1 MSYER
6 ADNMKVSKRIG
17 QARPLATT
25 AIHGRAEEMK
35 ARGIDVIDL
44 SIAISN
50 YPAPATVV
58 ERTIAELRKARLP
71 YTEVVGAQRVRSLL
85 VRKLREENRI
95 EARADEVI
103 VTNGAKQAVYEALY
117 VTTDPG
123 DSIIVW
129 KPHWPAYVAI
139 SELLGLKPILLDLPE
154 EITAAS
160 LAALPRAKV
169 IVVNNPHNPMGKVF
183 TRAELM
189 AIKEWTIANNAY
201 AICDESYEKL
211 IFEGEHVSL
220 ASLGD
225 WRGSDTTGGVITVF
239 SASQSYAMM
248 GWRVGFALAPAS
260 VVEAMQTLQ
269 GPITA
274 AASAITQIATETAF
288 SEGDPVAMMND
299 YRIRRDVVVD
309 MFQGIPWMKMHKPAA
324 GPYLWGDISALTKD
338 TVSFVE
344 GLLEQE
350 KIAVM
355 PGEALGVA
363 GCIRVNFISDDVD
376 TLRRAAAGIIRFGDN
391 FARNRQ

>member
-1 MSYER
+1 
-6 ADNMKVSKRIG
+6 MKISNRIG
-17 QARPLATT
+17 HARPLATT

-35 ARGIDVIDL
+35 AKGIDVIDL

-50 YPAPATVV
+50 YPAPPTVV

-71 YTEVVGAQRVRSLL
+71 YTEVVGAQRVRNLL
-85 VRKLREENRI
+85 VKKLREENRI
-95 EARADEVI
+95 EARTEEVI

-139 SELLGLKPILLDLPE
+139 SELLGLKPILVDLPE
-154 EITAAS
+154 QITAATLS
-160 LAALPRAKV
+160 ALPKAKV

-183 TRAELM
+183 TKAELL
-189 AIKEWTIANNAY
+189 AIKDWTVANNAY

-211 IFEGEHVSL
+211 IFEGEHISL

-225 WRGSDTTGGVITVF
+225 WRHPGIITVF

-248 GWRVGFALAPAS
+248 GWRVGFAVAPAS

-274 AASAITQIATETAF
+274 AASAITQIATEAAF

-299 YRIRRDVVVD
+299 YRNRRDIVVD
-309 MFQGIPWMKMHKPAA
+309 MFQGIPWMKMHKPAS
-324 GPYLWGDISALTKD
+324 GPYLWGDISALTMD
-338 TVSFVE
+338 TAAFVE

-363 GCIRVNFISDDVD
+363 GCIRVNFISDDVE
-376 TLRRAAAGIIRFGDN
+376 TLRRAATGIIRFGDAYGGN
-391 FARNRQ
+391 SARNWK

>member
-1 MSYER
+1 
-6 ADNMKVSKRIG
+6 
-17 QARPLATT
+17 
-25 AIHGRAEEMK
+25 MK
-35 ARGIDVIDL
+35 ARGEDVIDL

-50 YPAPATVV
+50 YPAPKAVV
-58 ERTIAELRKARLP
+58 ERTIEELRKARLP
-71 YTEVVGAQRVRSLL
+71 YTEVVGAGRVRNLL
-85 VRKLREENRI
+85 VRKLRAENHI
-95 EARADEVI
+95 EARPEEVI

-117 VTTDPG
+117 SVTDPG
-123 DSIIVW
+123 DSIIIF

-139 SELLGLKPILLDLPE
+139 SELLGLRPILVDLPE
-154 EITAAS
+154 QISAAT
-160 LAALPRAKV
+160 LDAFPKAKV

-183 TRAELM
+183 TKSELL
-189 AIKEWTIANNAY
+189 AIKEWTIANGAY

-211 IFEGEHVSL
+211 IFEGEHISL

-225 WRGSDTTGGVITVF
+225 WREPGVITVF

-248 GWRVGFALAPAS
+248 GWRVGFAVAPAR
-260 VVEAMQTLQ
+260 VIEAMQTLQ

-274 AASAITQIATETAF
+274 AASAITQAATEAAF
-288 SEGDPVAMMND
+288 AEGDPVEMMND
-299 YRIRRDVVVD
+299 YRERRDVVVD

-324 GPYLWGDISALTKD
+324 GPYLWGDISALTMD
-338 TVSFVE
+338 TVGFVE

-376 TLRRAAAGIIRFGDN
+376 VLRRAAAGIIRFGDN
-391 FARNRQ
+391 FARSKR

>member
-6 ADNMKVSKRIG
+6 ADSMKVSKRIG
-17 QARPLATT
+17 HARPLATT

-85 VRKLREENRI
+85 ARKLREENRI
-95 EARADEVI
+95 EARTDEVI

-154 EITAAS
+154 EITAAT
-160 LAALPRAKV
+160 LATLPRAKV

-248 GWRVGFALAPAS
+248 GGRVGFALAPAS

-324 GPYLWGDISALTKD
+324 GPYLWGDISALTMD

>member
-1 MSYER
+1 MEIS
-6 ADNMKVSKRIG
+6 NRIRL
-17 QARPLATT
+17 ARPLATT

-35 ARGIDVIDL
+35 ARGEDVIDL

-50 YPAPATVV
+50 YPAPKAVV
-58 ERTIAELRKARLP
+58 ERTIEELRKARLP
-71 YTEVVGAQRVRSLL
+71 YTEVVGAGRVRNLL
-85 VRKLREENRI
+85 VRKLRAENHI
-95 EARADEVI
+95 EARPEEVI

-117 VTTDPG
+117 SVTDPG
-123 DSIIVW
+123 DSIIIF

-139 SELLGLKPILLDLPE
+139 SELLGLRPILVDLPE
-154 EITAAS
+154 QISAAT
-160 LAALPRAKV
+160 LDAFPKAKV

-183 TRAELM
+183 TKSELL
-189 AIKEWTIANNAY
+189 AIKEWTIANGAY

-211 IFEGEHVSL
+211 IFEGEHISL

-225 WRGSDTTGGVITVF
+225 WREPGVITVF

-248 GWRVGFALAPAS
+248 GWRVGFAVAPAR
-260 VVEAMQTLQ
+260 VIEAMQTLQ

-274 AASAITQIATETAF
+274 AASAITQAATEAAF
-288 SEGDPVAMMND
+288 AEGDPVEMMND
-299 YRIRRDVVVD
+299 YRERRDVVVD

-324 GPYLWGDISALTKD
+324 GPYLWGDISALTMD
-338 TVSFVE
+338 TVGFVE

-376 TLRRAAAGIIRFGDN
+376 VLRRAAAGIIRFGDN
-391 FARNRQ
+391 FARSKR